1 MKKINEINLLF
12 SQGIVPDEFN
22 FVLERKP
29 LFDFSKIWYNEYY
42 QSTNYIS
49 SKFSSGWQSIPGFDK
64 IINKMSEISLLPL
77 EELELRKN
85 ILSNNI

>member
-12 SQGIVPDEFN
+12 SQGIVPEEFN
-22 FVLERKP
+22 FKLENKP
-29 LFDFSKIWYNEYY
+29 LFDFNKIWYNEYY
-42 QSTNYIS
+42 QSTDYIA

-64 IINKMSEISLLPL
+64 IIEKMAEISLSPL

-85 ILSNNI
+85 KI